1 MNWITALVTI
11 LGVVTLEGI
20 IKVVDRIVFRKQE
33 KKVKENEVKS
43 TAEDV
48 EEKQIRN
55 DDAQIDLGNKF
66 LQSTLEMTQKM
77 QDMMISSNKERD
89 DYWKKQEESMR
100 SLGVSINEVKSD
112 VNTLNMKVS
121 DIESFLNGEY
131 KAYKEKNIKK
141 YEKRYSGKATP
152 A

>member
-11 LGVVTLEGI
+11 LGVVTIEGI

-100 SLGVSINEVKSD
+100 SLGVSINEVKAD

-131 KAYKEKNIKK
+131 KAYKEKNIRKD
-141 YEKRYSGKATP
+141 EKRYSGKATP